1 MRWWD
6 TVLSG
11 AESSAIFTEC
21 KRLTARER
29 RFILSRGGAGTPR
42 RLRCEARSPPLP
54 AGTRRLSNR
63 ERDRS
68 RMWRGGLVRA
78 RGHDRRADR
87 PRRDRTRLW
96 AVALVALATT
106 LALLAAGCGGSDET
120 AEPATPS
127 ETPAPPSE
135 ETAPPSE
142 EPAPPAEEPSGEPKV
157 GGVLQFAR
165 NFETQDINPM
175 GSVDNGRSSS
185 RSRSS
190 IRSSRPIRIPCP
202 TSDRGWLRAGSS
214 PRTG

>member
-1 MRWWD
+1 MR
-6 TVLSG
+6 G
-11 AESSAIFTEC
+11 ALAAARGPVRFTG
-21 KRLTARER
+21 R
-29 RFILSRGGAGTPR
+29 RYD
-42 RLRCEARSPPLP
+42 P

-78 RGHDRRADR
+78 RGHDRRGDR

-142 EPAPPAEEPSGEPKV
+142 EPAGGRGAVRRAEGRGRAAVRTKLRDARPQPDGQRGQRLDLRQGPD
-157 GGVLQFAR
+157 LQYAR
-165 NFETQDINPM
+165 R
-175 GSVDNGRSSS
+175 GRSGYLARRRTGAGGELGAVRGRPHMDVPPS
-185 RSRSS
+185 RSACSRTA
-190 IRSSRPIRIPCP
+190 IRSRR
-202 TSDRGWLRAGSS
+202 
-214 PRTG
+214 RT